1 MIFTSNSIEQKMFIF
16 EHIIDIRAELARPG
30 QYKRWRFIFH
40 TDETKQGLNLYKEE
54 TGFEIVV
61 SN

>member
-1 MIFTSNSIEQKMFIF
+1 MEQKMFIF

-40 TDETKQGLNLYKEE
+40 TDETIQGLNLYKEE